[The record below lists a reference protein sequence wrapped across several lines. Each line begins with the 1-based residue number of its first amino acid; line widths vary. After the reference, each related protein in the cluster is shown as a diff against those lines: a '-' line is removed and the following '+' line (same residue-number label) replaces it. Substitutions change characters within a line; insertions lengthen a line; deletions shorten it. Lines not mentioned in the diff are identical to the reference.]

1 MTWITPEGA
10 RPCDDIILDELP
22 RGVIHRRYVRLI
34 DDGIGMSM
42 RVPVLIARGLKEG
55 PVLGV
60 TAALHGNEL
69 NGIPLIHRLFQGLDC
84 QKLKGTVIAVVV
96 ANLPGYL
103 MHQRFFNDGEDLNRV
118 FPGREAGNMSQ
129 AYAYALLNRI
139 VNRFEYFID
148 LHTASFGRIN
158 SLYIRANLQHPV
170 VAEMANL
177 IQPQIILHNPAP
189 ERTLRGQAMSL
200 GIPALTLEIGNPH
213 RIQRDLVRAAQ
224 MGIRNVMRYL
234 KMIKG
239 PLSTK
244 PERSLYCQRSYWIY
258 TEEGGM
264 LETLP
269 AVTEI
274 VEKGQVIARMRN
286 IFGDIIREYLAPES
300 GVVIG
305 RSADPVAQ
313 TGARIVH
320 LGILG
325 IVPSLEEKNHG

>member
-10 RPCDDIILDELP
+10 RPCDQIEIDDYA
-22 RGVIHRRYVRLI
+22 RGVIHRRFVRLI

-42 RVPVLIARGLKEG
+42 RVPVLIARGEKPG
-55 PVLGV
+55 PVLGI

-84 QKLKGTVIAVVV
+84 QKLRGTVIAVVV

-103 MHQRFFNDGEDLNRV
+103 MHQRVFNDGEDLNRI
-118 FPGREAGNMSQ
+118 FPGREGGNMSQ
-129 AYAYALLNRI
+129 AYAHALLNRI
-139 VNRFEYFID
+139 VNRFEYMID

-158 SLYIRANLQHPV
+158 SLYIRANLNHPFV
-170 VAEMANL
+170 SEMAAR

-189 ERTLRGQAMSL
+189 PRTLRGQAMCL
-200 GIPALTLEIGNPH
+200 GIPSLTLEIGNPH
-213 RIQRDLVRAAQ
+213 RIQRDLVRTSLL
-224 MGIRNVMRYL
+224 GIKNVMRAL

-239 PLSTK
+239 PLSEK
-244 PERSLYCQRSYWIY
+244 LDKVVYCRKSYWIY
-258 TEEGGM
+258 TEGGGI

-269 AVTEI
+269 AVTDF
-274 VEKGQVIARMRN
+274 VEKGQPIARLRN
-286 IFGDIIREYLAPES
+286 IFGDTVKEYVAPED
-300 GVVIG
+300 GIIIG

-320 LGILG
+320 LGIVG
-325 IVPSLEEKNHG
+325 SPPFTDEDAHA